1 MLSVS
6 LLTAVFLCG
15 PAPLNALDPAHTC
28 PASGVGINWVR
39 QSDGTYLEV
48 SSNTLPTLPTP
59 TITSNY
65 GPLSMCGFQGT
76 IVVGGPLTLTVG
88 KSFYG
93 YSTMIRQSLMILL
106 DHINVCTA
114 SG

>member
-1 MLSVS
+1 MPRLRRGHQ
-6 LLTAVFLCG
+6 LG
-15 PAPLNALDPAHTC
+15 P
-28 PASGVGINWVR
+28 

-93 YSTMIRQSLMILL
+93 YSTMIGSRS
-106 DHINVCTA
+106 
-114 SG
+114 